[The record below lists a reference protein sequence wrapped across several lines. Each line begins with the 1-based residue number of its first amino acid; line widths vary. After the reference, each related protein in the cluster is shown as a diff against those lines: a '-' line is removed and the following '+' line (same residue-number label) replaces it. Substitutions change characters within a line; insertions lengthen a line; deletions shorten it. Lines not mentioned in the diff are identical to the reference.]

1 MSLAMMRPFTTIPV
15 TTTPKQ
21 KMGKRYSIILVYFL
35 GLVDGFGQENDANAD
50 PEDENAGNPKAYE
63 HAIVPVYEE
72 PEQDA
77 RDQADERRR
86 GEKVDRLY

>member
-1 MSLAMMRPFTTIPV
+1 MSLAMMSPFTTIPV

-21 KMGKRYSIILVYFL
+21 KMGKRYSNMLIPF
-35 GLVDGFGQENDANAD
+35 GLLDGFRQENDTNAD

-63 HAIVPVYEE
+63 NAIVPVYEE

-77 RDQADERRR
+77 R
-86 GEKVDRLY
+86 G